1 MFVGCVLQN
10 VRDTDHGKIQR
21 RIMEWFRHSKARHQ
35 NEEKRKAQ
43 CEDNG
48 SVD

>member
-10 VRDTDHGKIQR
+10 VRDTDHGKIR

-43 CEDNG
+43 CEDNAG